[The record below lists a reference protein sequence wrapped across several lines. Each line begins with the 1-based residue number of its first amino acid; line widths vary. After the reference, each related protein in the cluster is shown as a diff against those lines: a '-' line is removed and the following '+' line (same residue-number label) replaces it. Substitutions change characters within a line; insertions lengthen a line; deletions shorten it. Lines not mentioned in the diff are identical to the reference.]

1 MCVCGKRMIQPY
13 YVCDTEREIVLMCVC
28 KSGKDTV
35 HILCIC
41 VCVCLS
47 KCMDAFMACLCVF
60 VIMYVYV
67 KITYYCL

>member
-1 MCVCGKRMIQPY
+1 MCMLKRNIQYLCVCVNQGKIQY
-13 YVCDTEREIVLMCVC
+13 IFCVF
-28 KSGKDTV
+28 
-35 HILCIC
+35 